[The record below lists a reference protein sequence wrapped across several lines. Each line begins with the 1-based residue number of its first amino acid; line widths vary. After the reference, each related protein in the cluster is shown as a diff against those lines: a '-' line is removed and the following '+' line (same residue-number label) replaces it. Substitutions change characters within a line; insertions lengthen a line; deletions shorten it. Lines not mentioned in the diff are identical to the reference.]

1 MLVEDSGE
9 LVTVVDSC
17 PEVLVAWLVPKEL
30 DLEVSDAL
38 PLEVDS

>member
-1 MLVEDSGE
+1 MLVEDSGG

-30 DLEVSDAL
+30 ELEVSDAL